1 MSHPVILLAAAY
13 ITNSEGQILLVRKRG
28 SAYYMQAGGKL
39 EAGETPLQALQR
51 ELDEE
56 LGLKAEETARA
67 HYEAYFES
75 PAANEPGHMVHAHV
89 FTLTVDRDIQAAA
102 ELEEARWVS
111 PQEIRSLTLAPLLAN
126 HILPRLCAQAAA

>member
-1 MSHPVILLAAAY
+1 MSPPVILLAAAY
-13 ITNSEGQILLVRKRG
+13 ITNPAGQILLVRKRG
-28 SAYYMQAGGKL
+28 STYYMQAGGKL

-51 ELDEE
+51 ELEEE
-56 LGLKAEETARA
+56 LGLTAQETAQAR
-67 HYEAYFES
+67 YEAYFES

-89 FTLTVDRDIQAAA
+89 FTLSVERDIQAAA

-126 HILPRLCAQAAA
+126 HILPRLCAPASA

>member
-13 ITNSEGQILLVRKRG
+13 ITNSAGQILLVRKRG

-56 LGLKAEETARA
+56 LGLKAEETAQAR
-67 HYEAYFES
+67 YEAYFES

-89 FTLTVDRDIQAAA
+89 FTLTVGRDIQAAA